1 MMSVAD
7 KIIQIVKNQV
17 GEDAPAVTQESR
29 LLEDLGLDS
38 LDSVEIAIEI
48 ECEFE
53 IVIDDAEAEEVKTVA
68 ALIDL
73 VVKELQ
79 GEEAPQ

>member
-1 MMSVAD
+1 MTVAE
-7 KIIQIVKNQV
+7 KILQIVKNQV
-17 GEDAPAVTQESR
+17 GENAAEVKPESR

-48 ECEFE
+48 EDEFE
-53 IVIDDAEAEEVKTVA
+53 IVIDDAEAEGVKTVA

-79 GEEAPQ
+79 GAEASQ